1 MPRGG
6 KIRAQYPV
14 QAAPNVNDE
23 AALRHA
29 DPGTSDH
36 AAADPAPHFGGIESL
51 GTLLSPAPETL
62 PLWRRPYL
70 IAGTLLAL
78 LAVALAIVFGRAGG
92 STGPPA
98 AEAAPLVSVRA
109 PGLSAVTTRVTFTG
123 AIVARYD
130 MPIGVEGEG
139 GRVAAVLVEVGDKVK
154 RGQVLARLD
163 NAVVA
168 PQVASLKATLEQ
180 YRAEARLAEADYRRA
195 ASVAASVG
203 ALSREEVDRRQS
215 QMATSAARLKA
226 AEAQLAESE
235 ARLGRMEIRAPA
247 DGLVLTR
254 TAEAGQS
261 ATPGGPPLFRL
272 GRDGAVEMR
281 GQVSEQDLPQLA
293 LGQAAEVRLTGV
305 AAPFAG
311 KVRLLGAVIDPQTR
325 LGEVRI
331 ALAPHS
337 DLRPGAFARAEVLV
351 ARGMHPVVPQT
362 AVLADAQGNYVLV
375 AGPGNRVVRRAVRF
389 GGAEAGGI
397 VIAAGLDG
405 SERVVTTA
413 AAFLRE
419 GELVRLADGAPQ

>member
-1 MPRGG
+1 M
-6 KIRAQYPV
+6 
-14 QAAPNVNDE
+14 NDE
-23 AALRHA
+23 AAHR
-29 DPGTSDH
+29 PGDSGSSDH
-36 AAADPAPHFGGIESL
+36 APDSPPRFGAIESL
-51 GTLLSPAPETL
+51 GTLPPPVSAAV
-62 PLWRRPYL
+62 PLWRRPYVV
-70 IAGTLLAL
+70 AGALLAL
-78 LAVALAIVFGRAGG
+78 LALALALVFGRAGG
-92 STGPPA
+92 SKAPTA
-98 AEAAPLVSVRA
+98 AEAAPLVSVHA

-139 GRVAAVLVEVGDKVK
+139 GRIAAVLVEVGDKVK

-163 NAVVA
+163 NAVAA
-168 PQVASLKATLEQ
+168 PQAASLRATLEQ
-180 YRAEARLAEADYRRA
+180 YRAEARFAEADYRRA

-203 ALSREEVDRRQS
+203 AVSREEVERRQS

-235 ARLGRMEIRAPA
+235 ARLGRMDIRAPA

-325 LGEVRI
+325 LGEVRV
-331 ALAPHS
+331 ALAPHP
-337 DLRPGAFARAEVLV
+337 DLRPGAFARADVMV

-375 AGPGNRVVRRAVRF
+375 VGPDNRVARRTVRF

-397 VIAAGLDG
+397 AIAAGLEG
-405 SERVVTTA
+405 NERVVTTA

-419 GELVRLADGAPQ
+419 GELVRIAESAPQ

>member
-1 MPRGG
+1 M
-6 KIRAQYPV
+6 
-14 QAAPNVNDE
+14 NDE
-23 AALRHA
+23 SVPRPG
-29 DPGTSDH
+29 DPGL
-36 AAADPAPHFGGIESL
+36 ADYGSIDSQPRFGAVESL
-51 GTLLSPAPETL
+51 GKLPPPMPAAL
-62 PLWRRPYL
+62 PPWRRPYVV
-70 IAGTLLAL
+70 AATLLAL
-78 LAVALAIVFGRAGG
+78 IAVALAVVLGRAGG
-92 STGPPA
+92 AKTPSA
-98 AEAAPLVSVRA
+98 AEAAPLVSVHA
-109 PGLSAVTTRVTFTG
+109 PGLSVVTTRVTFTG

-139 GRVAAVLVEVGDKVK
+139 GRIAAVLVEAGDKVK

-163 NAVVA
+163 NAVAA
-168 PQVASLKATLEQ
+168 PQVASLQATRDQ
-180 YRAEARLAEADYRRA
+180 YRAEATLAEADYRRA
-195 ASVAASVG
+195 SAVAASVG

-215 QMATSAARLKA
+215 QVATSAARLKA
-226 AEAQLAESE
+226 SEAQLAEAE

-272 GRDGAVEMR
+272 GRDGEVEMR
-281 GQVSEQDLPQLA
+281 GQVSEQDMPRLA

-305 AAPFAG
+305 AEPFAG

-331 ALAPHS
+331 ALAPHP

-362 AVLADAQGNYVLV
+362 AVLADAQGNYVLI
-375 AGPGNRVVRRAVRF
+375 AGPDNRVVRRAVRF

-397 VIAAGLDG
+397 VITAGLDG
-405 SERVVTTA
+405 SERVITTA

-419 GELVRLADGAPQ
+419 GEFVRITDAVPQ